1 MCMQPKAVSKPKS
14 KGSKDIFSL
23 SDDDDNLF
31 ASALTSKPK
40 SAEKEHS
47 TKTEQVMTDVV

>member
-1 MCMQPKAVSKPKS
+1 MCMQSKAVNKPKS

-40 SAEKEHS
+40 SAEKKHS
-47 TKTEQVMTDVV
+47 TKTEQVMTAVV

>member
-14 KGSKDIFSL
+14 KGSRDIFSL

-40 SAEKEHS
+40 SVEKKQS
-47 TKTEQVMTDVV
+47 AKAEQVMTDIA

>member
-14 KGSKDIFSL
+14 KGSRDIFSL

-40 SAEKEHS
+40 SAEKKHS
-47 TKTEQVMTDVV
+47 AKTEQVVTDIA

>member
-14 KGSKDIFSL
+14 KGSRDIFTL

-40 SAEKEHS
+40 SVEKKQS
-47 TKTEQVMTDVV
+47 AKAEQVMTDIA